1 MWPEHVREGE
11 ETGGRVL
18 RMNKGGPPPSPGA
31 PKRLQRKPWPP
42 TLALLPLTPHS
53 PQCPGGWAWVHLI
66 THAAGLR
73 TEGTLCVPLL
83 EVQNTP
89 TFGVQKPEPSL
100 YITARS
106 VAQE

>member
-1 MWPEHVREGE
+1 
-11 ETGGRVL
+11 
-18 RMNKGGPPPSPGA
+18 MNKGGPPPSPGA